1 MNSFNKARATV
12 AECNQKGVPILSV
25 DTKKKEFIGQFY
37 RAGKS
42 YCQEKRAVYDH
53 DLRESGRRCSSAA
66 RDLRCAEKQGLFKF
80 GKEQRHVRI
89 FV

>member
-12 AECNQKGVPILSV
+12 AECNQKGLPILSV

-37 RAGKS
+37 RHGKS

-53 DLRESGRRCSSAA
+53 DFPSL
-66 RDLRCAEKQGLFKF
+66 AEGVVVPH
-80 GKEQRHVRI
+80 GI
-89 FV
+89 FDVQKNKG